1 MSKKQRLLNAVKT
14 LNLTLEQRQELV
26 EAIEDL
32 GGSSGKILNM
42 SMGIVET
49 DTSKMFLEINNVK
62 IIQDD
67 TMGVST
73 TFSFTKDD
81 LLKMFNVNNIVDIAI
96 YDGINLKIYS
106 LQENDI
112 EISNYYIKP
121 NMLIIP
127 NYTLKDNIKQDTITF
142 MNGDTIYIDIIITGN
157 DVEFIIT
164 L

>member
-1 MSKKQRLLNAVKT
+1 MNKKQRLLNAVKT

-32 GGSSGKILNM
+32 GGVKILNM

-62 IIQDD
+62 IIQD
-67 TMGVST
+67 TQMGEST
-73 TFSFTKDD
+73 KFSFTKDD
-81 LLKMFNVNNIVDIAI
+81 LFKMFNVNNILDIAI

-112 EISNYYIKP
+112 EISNYYLKT

-127 NYTLKDNIKQDTITF
+127 NVSLEDNIKQDSIAF
-142 MNGDTIYIDIIITGN
+142 MNGDTIYIDIVITGN

>member
-32 GGSSGKILNM
+32 GGVKILNM

-67 TMGVST
+67 TMGTST
-73 TFSFTKDD
+73 TFLFTKDD
-81 LLKMFNVNNIVDIAI
+81 LFKMFNVNNIFDIAI
-96 YDGINLKIYS
+96 YDGINLKLYF
-106 LQENDI
+106 LQENGI
-112 EISNYYIKP
+112 EISNSYLKT
-121 NMLIIP
+121 NMLITSNILEG
-127 NYTLKDNIKQDTITF
+127 NIKEDNITF
-142 MNGDTIYIDIIITGN
+142 LNGDTIYIDIIITGN
-157 DVEFIIT
+157 DVEFIFNQ
-164 L
+164 

>member
-32 GGSSGKILNM
+32 GGVKILNM
-42 SMGIVET
+42 SIGIVET

-62 IIQDD
+62 IIQDAQ
-67 TMGVST
+67 MGTST
-73 TFSFTKDD
+73 KFSFTKDD
-81 LLKMFNVNNIVDIAI
+81 LFKMFNVNNILDIAI

-112 EISNYYIKP
+112 EISNYYLKT

-127 NYTLKDNIKQDTITF
+127 NVSLGDNIKQDSIAF
-142 MNGDTIYIDIIITGN
+142 MNGDTIYIDIVIIGN

>member
-1 MSKKQRLLNAVKT
+1 MNKKQRLLNAVKT

-32 GGSSGKILNM
+32 GGSSGKILNV

-62 IIQDD
+62 IIQDA

-73 TFSFTKDD
+73 IFSFTKDD
-81 LLKMFNVNNIVDIAI
+81 LFKMFNVNNVVDIAV
-96 YDGINLKIYS
+96 YDRINLKIYS
-106 LQENDI
+106 LQENNI
-112 EISNYYIKP
+112 EISNYYLKTNI
-121 NMLIIP
+121 LIIP
-127 NYTLKDNIKQDTITF
+127 NVTLKDNIKEDTITF
-142 MNGDTIYIDIIITGN
+142 MNGDTTYIDIIITGN

>member
-32 GGSSGKILNM
+32 GGVVEKILNI

-62 IIQDD
+62 IIQDAQ
-67 TMGVST
+67 MGESIK
-73 TFSFTKDD
+73 FSFTKDD
-81 LLKMFNVNNIVDIAI
+81 LFKMFNVNNILDIAM

-112 EISNYYIKP
+112 EISNYYLKT

-127 NYTLKDNIKQDTITF
+127 NVSLEDNIKQDSIAF
-142 MNGDTIYIDIIITGN
+142 MNGDTIYINIVIIGN
-157 DVEFIIT
+157 DVEFIIE